1 MKEHFKL
8 LGYQVRDV
16 VTGFK
21 GTVTT
26 IGFDL
31 YGCVQAVVTPP
42 LAKGETES
50 IGRWFDTK
58 RLVITGKKPVMKVP
72 EFVNVPGGA
81 SKPAFSQLPP
91 L

>member
-8 LGYQVRDV
+8 LGYEVRDV

-26 IGFDL
+26 IAFDL
-31 YGCVQAVVTPP
+31 YGCVQGYVSTR
-42 LAKGETES
+42 LTKGEKETS
-50 IGRWFDTK
+50 GQWFDLK
-58 RLVITGKKPVMKVP
+58 RLVAVGKKPVMQVP
-72 EFVNVPGGA
+72 TFVNVPGGQP
-81 SKPAFSQLPP
+81 KPAFSQLPP